1 MGRRGQAAV
10 EENLSLEP
18 EVRKLRALYEEILQS
33 A

>member
-10 EENLSLEP
+10 EESLSLEP
-18 EVRKLRALYEEILQS
+18 EVQRLRQMYGEILQG